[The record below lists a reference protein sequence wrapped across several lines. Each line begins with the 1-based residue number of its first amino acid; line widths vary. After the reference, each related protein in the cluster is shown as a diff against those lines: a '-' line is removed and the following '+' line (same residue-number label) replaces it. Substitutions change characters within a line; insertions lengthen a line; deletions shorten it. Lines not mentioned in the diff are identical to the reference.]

1 MLFLDCRNV
10 FASDTREKS
19 RFKIKHTEPS
29 TNVEGTTN
37 SGDNS
42 QDDSNSR
49 NNDNQTLFTAA
60 AQKKNRQSQ
69 KEKKQKESRNIIR
82 TFLMIQSRK
91 VILLKATDFRLSLN
105 LSVTNGN
112 FLVKWQIMSITSFR
126 ALCQKRRYNRIF
138 SNYSLSLRISGVLKN
153 WTIF

>member
-42 QDDSNSR
+42 QDGSNSH
-49 NNDNQTLFTAA
+49 NNYNQTLFTAA
-60 AQKKNRQSQ
+60 AQKKKQTITKR
-69 KEKKQKESRNIIR
+69 EKTKGKQKHH
-82 TFLMIQSRK
+82 Q
-91 VILLKATDFRLSLN
+91 N
-105 LSVTNGN
+105 LSDDSVEEGN
-112 FLVKWQIMSITSFR
+112 STKSHRFQIISKFE
-126 ALCQKRRYNRIF
+126 CQKWELPVEVADYVNHKF
-138 SNYSLSLRISGVLKN
+138 
-153 WTIF
+153 

>member
-1 MLFLDCRNV
+1 MLRVLPTVGITVRMIV
-10 FASDTREKS
+10 
-19 RFKIKHTEPS
+19 
-29 TNVEGTTN
+29 
-37 SGDNS
+37 
-42 QDDSNSR
+42 
-49 NNDNQTLFTAA
+49 TAA
-60 AQKKNRQSQ
+60 IMIIRPCSLLQHKKKTDNHKKR
-69 KEKKQKESRNIIR
+69 KKQKESRNIIR

>member
-1 MLFLDCRNV
+1 MLRVLPTVGITVRMIV
-10 FASDTREKS
+10 
-19 RFKIKHTEPS
+19 
-29 TNVEGTTN
+29 
-37 SGDNS
+37 
-42 QDDSNSR
+42 
-49 NNDNQTLFTAA
+49 TAA
-60 AQKKNRQSQ
+60 IMIIRPCSLLQHKKKNRQSQ